1 MVLIGVV
8 GIGLVMILAQ
18 IIPRVFLVMVLLVVG
33 VIILAEKLKKIMVI

>member
-1 MVLIGVV
+1 MIGVV